1 MQFSKSLEQRTPTMR
16 LTPEQIQIIR
26 RTVAEI
32 AGPKARVR
40 LFGSRLDDQS
50 KGGDIDLLVEMPDPV
65 ENAAVL
71 GARLEA
77 RLERR
82 LGGRKIDVVLAAPN
96 IHRQSIHDLAE
107 REGILL

>member
-1 MQFSKSLEQRTPTMR
+1 MR

-40 LFGSRLDDQS
+40 LFGSRLDDQL

-77 RLERR
+77 SLELR
-82 LGGRKIDVVLAAPN
+82 LGGARSTWCWRCPTSPANPSTKWPNGRAFYCDGRYLA
-96 IHRQSIHDLAE
+96 
-107 REGILL
+107 